1 MKFLGFIIFS
11 LVALTYIWNGK
22 DNFNKKEWV
31 VFFVK
36 LSFILV
42 GTFIMVFVLIGLREI
57 FPSMTKEDGELVL
70 IVIPP
75 SFVTLLLAKFFVI
88 MLCTIFETIMRFH
101 QRYNT
106 EQNYSILSS
115 LANRYSPGL
124 LLLAKCL
131 TSFGCILIFYG
142 IWLASAA

>member
-42 GTFIMVFVLIGLREI
+42 GTFILVFVLIGLREI

-75 SFVTLLLAKFFVI
+75 SFVTLLLAKFFVV
-88 MLCTIFETIMRFH
+88 MLCSIFETIMRFH

-106 EQNYSILSS
+106 VKNYSILSS
-115 LANRYSPGL
+115 LENRYGPKL

-131 TSFGCILIFYG
+131 ASFGCILIFYG
-142 IWLASAA
+142 IWLASSA

>member
-1 MKFLGFIIFS
+1 M
-11 LVALTYIWNGK
+11 
-22 DNFNKKEWV
+22 

-42 GTFIMVFVLIGLREI
+42 GTFILVFVLIGLREI

-106 EQNYSILSS
+106 VKNYSILSS
-115 LANRYSPGL
+115 LANRYGPRL

-131 TSFGCILIFYG
+131 ASFGCILIFYG

>member
-42 GTFIMVFVLIGLREI
+42 GTFILVFVLIGLREI

-106 EQNYSILSS
+106 VKNYSILSS
-115 LANRYSPGL
+115 LANRYGPRL

-131 TSFGCILIFYG
+131 ASFGCILIFYG

>member
-1 MKFLGFIIFS
+1 MKFFGFIIFS
-11 LVALTYIWNGK
+11 LVALAYIWNGK

-42 GTFIMVFVLIGLREI
+42 GTFILVFVLIGLREI

-75 SFVTLLLAKFFVI
+75 SFVTLLLAKFFVV
-88 MLCTIFETIMRFH
+88 MLCSIFETIMRFH

-106 EQNYSILSS
+106 VKIIRFCHRWQTDIAPDCYCWRNAWHHLVAFLYSMVS
-115 LANRYSPGL
+115 G
-124 LLLAKCL
+124 
-131 TSFGCILIFYG
+131 
-142 IWLASAA
+142 

>member
-42 GTFIMVFVLIGLREI
+42 GTFILVFVLIGLREI

-115 LANRYSPGL
+115 LANRYGPGL
-124 LLLAKCL
+124 ILLAKCL
-131 TSFGCILIFYG
+131 ASFGCILIFYG

>member
-11 LVALTYIWNGK
+11 FVALTYIWNGK

-42 GTFIMVFVLIGLREI
+42 GTFILVFVLIGLREI

-115 LANRYSPGL
+115 LANRYGPGL
-124 LLLAKCL
+124 ILLAKCL
-131 TSFGCILIFYG
+131 ASFGCILIFYG

>member
-42 GTFIMVFVLIGLREI
+42 GTFILVFMLIGLREI
-57 FPSMTKEDGELVL
+57 FPSMTK
-70 IVIPP
+70 
-75 SFVTLLLAKFFVI
+75 
-88 MLCTIFETIMRFH
+88 
-101 QRYNT
+101 
-106 EQNYSILSS
+106 
-115 LANRYSPGL
+115 
-124 LLLAKCL
+124 
-131 TSFGCILIFYG
+131 
-142 IWLASAA
+142 

>member
-1 MKFLGFIIFS
+1 MFIIFS

-42 GTFIMVFVLIGLREI
+42 GTFILVFVLIGLREI
-57 FPSMTKEDGELVL
+57 FPSITKEDGELVL

-115 LANRYSPGL
+115 LANRYGPGL
-124 LLLAKCL
+124 ILLAKCL
-131 TSFGCILIFYG
+131 ASFGCILIFYG

>member
-42 GTFIMVFVLIGLREI
+42 GTFILVFVLIGLREI

-70 IVIPP
+70 VVIPP

-115 LANRYSPGL
+115 LANRYGPGL
-124 LLLAKCL
+124 ILLAKCL
-131 TSFGCILIFYG
+131 ASFGCILIFYG

>member
-31 VFFVK
+31 FFFVK

-42 GTFIMVFVLIGLREI
+42 GTFILVFVLIGLREI

-115 LANRYSPGL
+115 LANRYGPRL

-131 TSFGCILIFYG
+131 ASFGCILIFYG

>member
-42 GTFIMVFVLIGLREI
+42 GTFILVFVLIGLREI

-115 LANRYSPGL
+115 LANRYGPRL

-131 TSFGCILIFYG
+131 ASFGCILIFYG

>member
-42 GTFIMVFVLIGLREI
+42 GTFILVFVLIGLREI
-57 FPSMTKEDGELVL
+57 FPSMTKEYGELVL

-115 LANRYSPGL
+115 LANRYGPGL
-124 LLLAKCL
+124 ILLAKCL
-131 TSFGCILIFYG
+131 ASFGCILIFYG
-142 IWLASAA
+142 IWLASSA